1 MATIEFSIL
10 NQNLMFDAGVG
21 VSQLKTQLTLAN
33 SKDQMCIVLPF
44 PAGADIGLSGAFQ
57 IPQNYASTPVM
68 VARMVLDGTP
78 ANILGIAAQQI
89 SVANSES
96 VDTAYEAEDTA
107 SNSTWTGYADED
119 IIEMTI
125 TLTPAAAYVAGDTI
139 LYRFYRDDS
148 VDTQTIN
155 VLLIELLF
163 RYTST

>member
-1 MATIEFSIL
+1 MANVEFSVL

-21 VSQLKTQLTLAN
+21 VSQLKTQLSLTN

-57 IPQNYASTPVM
+57 VPQNYASTPVL

-78 ANILGIAAQQI
+78 ANVLGIAAQQV
-89 SVANSES
+89 SVANSET
-96 VDTAYEAEDTA
+96 VDVAYETEDTA
-107 SNSTWTGYADED
+107 SNSTWTGYADEE

-125 TLTPAAAYVAGDTI
+125 TLTPAAAYVAGDTV
-139 LYRFYRDDS
+139 LFRFYRDDS

-155 VLLIELLF
+155 VLLLDLLF
-163 RYTST
+163 RYTTT